1 MSPNSFNSEKI
12 LATNERIWELRTL
25 QNLPL
30 RDIAKQMEI
39 SPSTVH
45 KRLKKIS
52 VEYAKANLT
61 KLDYYKTLQVK
72 DLERVA
78 HEAWDSWIESK
89 KPKTIKRT
97 TQFVDPETAQ
107 VKEMESFEYRP
118 GEGNYKF
125 LVEYRAALAD
135 IRDILGIK
143 LISWDEEFNSKGK
156 DEQEAAIIGFVDE
169 LIAGRDT
176 PATNTIN

>member
-12 LATNERIWELRTL
+12 QSETERIWELRTL
-25 QNLPL
+25 QNKPL
-30 RDIAKQMEI
+30 REIAKELSI

-45 KRLKKIS
+45 KRLKKLA
-52 VEYAKANLT
+52 VDYAKANLT

-78 HEAWDSWIESK
+78 NEAWDAWIESK

-97 TQFVDPETAQ
+97 RQFNVFGSDEIR
-107 VKEMESFEYRP
+107 ELEEFEYRP

-125 LVEYRAALAD
+125 LTEYRAALAE

-143 LISWDEEFNSKGK
+143 LISWDEQFNSKSK
-156 DEQEAAIIGFVDE
+156 DEQEAAVIGFVDE
-169 LIAGRDT
+169 LTKGIEPTQA
-176 PATNTIN
+176 NTIN